1 MLSKKLRIL
10 LVSACCV
17 AASSCANRVETQIQF
32 PPAAD
37 IKVVQEPKY
46 PLEALTDP
54 AAEAKWWDD
63 VLLWGRDHKNKV
75 ARVCKWAKDLGND
88 VPAGWCG

>member
-1 MLSKKLRIL
+1 MQSKLLRIL

-17 AASSCANRVETQIQF
+17 AVSSCASRVETHLQF

-37 IKVVQEPKY
+37 IKVVQEPAY
-46 PLEALTDP
+46 PLEALSDP
-54 AAEAKWWDD
+54 AAETKWWND
-63 VLLWGRDHKNKV
+63 VLLWGRDNRDKV

-88 VPAGWCG
+88 VPAGWCD